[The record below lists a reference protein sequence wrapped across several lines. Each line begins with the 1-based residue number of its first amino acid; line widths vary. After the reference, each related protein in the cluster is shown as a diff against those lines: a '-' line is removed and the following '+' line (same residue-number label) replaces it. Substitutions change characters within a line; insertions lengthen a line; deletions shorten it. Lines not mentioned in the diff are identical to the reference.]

1 MSVLRR
7 HFAKGAAWASA
18 LMPMARGRAEALP
31 LRPDP
36 NGFDPTLL
44 RSLGAARRAGGA

>member
-18 LMPMARGRAEALP
+18 PVPMARGRAKALL

-36 NGFDPTLL
+36 SGFDPTLL
-44 RSLGAARRAGGA
+44 RSLGAACRASGA